1 MKSIRV
7 VRRFNPP
14 LVWAR
19 ATAAGPRWLLAAT
32 VLLLASCAAPDLKPF
47 AESTARIHA
56 AVMKTEVDL
65 PALLREAGKAD
76 DAARLEA
83 HLAVRTQAMNG
94 VLRYTESLAHIAEAG
109 QSGAASAGKVGDSL
123 NGLLG
128 ALKAAPLSSEA
139 LSAVTL
145 AYGYIAQVRAAGAFA
160 KAVEQADPVV
170 QTIAGILDK
179 DFEAMEKLVAQVRP
193 TVQRRVMERN
203 KDVVELKD
211 YREQLEKLRRQLE
224 KQLAESPGNPA
235 LVKQAQDIGMLIDQT
250 RDRYEPLL
258 AEQREIAARARTL
271 TLLMSKTRQAVAEW
285 ALVHGNLAGDV
296 KAGTRPNVTVL
307 LSLALQIQGLTET
320 GATR

>member
-1 MKSIRV
+1 MKSINVVPACEPPRV
-7 VRRFNPP
+7 GSP
-14 LVWAR
+14 AR
-19 ATAAGPRWLLAAT
+19 AVGLRLLLAAV
-32 VLLLASCAAPDLKPF
+32 VLLLAGCALPDLKPF
-47 AESTARIHA
+47 AESTARMHA

-128 ALKAAPLSSEA
+128 VLKAAPLSSEA
-139 LSAVTL
+139 LSTVTL
-145 AYGYIAQVRAAGAFA
+145 AYGYIAQVRAAGALA

-170 QTIAGILDK
+170 QTLAGILDK
-179 DFEAMEKLVAQVRP
+179 DFKALEDLVLQVRP
-193 TVQRRVMERN
+193 TVQRRVMERSA
-203 KDVVELKD
+203 DIVELKD

-224 KQLAESPGNPA
+224 KQLAQSPGNAA
-235 LVKQAQDIGMLIDQT
+235 LVKQAQDLGMLIDQT

-258 AEQREIAARARTL
+258 AEQREIAARARRL
-271 TLLMSKTRQAVAEW
+271 TLLMSKTRQAVTEW
-285 ALVHGNLAGDV
+285 ALVHGNLASDV

-307 LSLALQIQGLTET
+307 LSLAAQIQGITDA